1 MGEKMKLSPLAVL
14 GSVAVAVSAGCAN
27 PGIVQLS
34 PDTYILSRTDKGGIF
49 GNASA
54 MKAEVIREAND
65 FAASKGKVAIP
76 LYLHETPLA
85 PGRFASVEYQFRVV
99 DKSDPEA
106 RRVNLVPRP
115 DVVIEKSEKTT
126 VDMKTRDETPRPR
139 DLYGELLK
147 LDDLRKRGILTEAE
161 FEAQKSKLLSG
172 N

>member
-1 MGEKMKLSPLAVL
+1 MKPSPLAL
-14 GSVAVAVSAGCAN
+14 AASVAFAVLAGCAN
-27 PGIVQLS
+27 PGVVQLS
-34 PDTYILSRTDKGGIF
+34 PDTYLLSRTDKGGVF

-54 MKAEVIREAND
+54 MKADVIREAND
-65 FAASKGKVAIP
+65 FAAAKGKVAIP

-115 DVVIEKSEKTT
+115 DVVIEKTEKTT
-126 VDMKTRDETPRPR
+126 VDVRTKDETLRQR

-161 FEAQKSKLLSG
+161 FEAQKRKLLSG
-172 N
+172 S